1 MTHRIRRL
9 VARLHDDKGFT
20 LIELLVATALFTLL
34 SGLMFTVVTTGA
46 RVVNTSRK
54 YNDLNEEARVMLNRM
69 SREIREA
76 KAITAVSNPGSA
88 VGVNR
93 SLTFSVD
100 FDGDG
105 AIEANAPDPEVLTYR
120 YDAAARRVTLT
131 AGGATYA
138 VLAANVTS
146 FQLNFTSSAGY
157 LYDSSPADG
166 TTTWQ
171 ELDADTT
178 GVVGNRNGILD
189 VELLHID
196 SVTIG
201 FTVLDR
207 PHQQDYRTTIDLR
220 NGSAL

>member
-1 MTHRIRRL
+1 MTQWIRSL
-9 VARLHDDKGFT
+9 VVRRPDDRGFT
-20 LIELLVATALFTLL
+20 LIELLVATSLFLVL
-34 SGLMFTVVTTGA
+34 SGLMFTVVTSGA
-46 RVVNTSRK
+46 RVMKTSRR

-76 KAITAVSNPGSA
+76 KAITAVTNPGAA

-105 AIEANAPDPEVLTYR
+105 AIEPNAADPEVLTYR

-146 FQLNFTSSAGY
+146 FELSFTSSAGY
-157 LYDSSPADG
+157 LYDTTPADG

-178 GVVGNRNGILD
+178 GLVGNRNGVLD

-201 FTVLDR
+201 FTVLDK